1 MIQVDDEMSD
11 VVLII
16 SKYTKKQLI
25 GIIKCLINLELEM
38 WMRLYIFPIDCHI
51 RAELPILVAR
61 VHFMNSSIC
70 HDIYIMSTQ

>member
-38 WMRLYIFPIDCHI
+38 
-51 RAELPILVAR
+51 
-61 VHFMNSSIC
+61 
-70 HDIYIMSTQ
+70 